1 MSNASTRKTGKTDWA
16 RLASMSD
23 EEATANAL
31 RDPDNPPL
39 TPKRLA
45 ALKRTPQ
52 IFVMRRALGLT
63 QEEFSERYQ
72 IPLGTLRD
80 WEQHRSEPDTTAKA
94 YLRAIRGAPDLIAE
108 LVKQKPA
115 A

>member
-1 MSNASTRKTGKTDWA
+1 MSNKSTRKAGKTDWA

-31 RDPDNPPL
+31 GDPDNPPL
-39 TPKRLA
+39 SPKRLA
-45 ALKRTPQ
+45 AMKQTPQ

-63 QEEFSERYQ
+63 QEEFCERYL

-80 WEQHRSEPDTTAKA
+80 WEQHRSEPDATAKA
-94 YLRAIRGAPDLIAE
+94 YLRAIRGAPDLIAG
-108 LVKQKPA
+108 LVKPKSA